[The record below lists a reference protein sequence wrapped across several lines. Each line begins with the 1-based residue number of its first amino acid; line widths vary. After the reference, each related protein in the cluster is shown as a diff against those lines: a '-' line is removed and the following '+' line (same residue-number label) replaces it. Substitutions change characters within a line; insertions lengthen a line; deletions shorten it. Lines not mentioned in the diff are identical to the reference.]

1 MRTNYLTRRETE
13 NLETVVAS
21 MKEAIS
27 AKVPVKDMSDKE
39 LVEAGTFIINDYIRE
54 NPDVLSLSDLLFNP
68 GQVNA
73 SSGRLEVE
81 LGWGGEAYM
90 HDPGS
95 DSILVNTFIDR
106 VSSKLNR
113 FSWYTKVDVKAMRD
127 QNLVKLLE
135 DAAEIRY
142 KLFLRKFKYIW
153 DLIAATIVTGQP
165 IYISAATVN
174 KTNLDSVMNTMLDVA
189 GGINAI
195 VGRQSLITQ
204 IQGFSGWSM
213 FTLRDIEQGIF
224 GQYRGA
230 KLIGIQDV
238 QTKIIDGNGNEFN
251 TSHIP
256 ANQLIL
262 VGNKCG
268 FDGGNSVETVT
279 GMDIKSATELSNT
292 FFDYTAIIV
301 DARKIGV
308 YNIA

>member
-1 MRTNYLTRRETE
+1 MRTNYLTRREVD
-13 NLETVVAS
+13 NLETVMAS
-21 MKEAIS
+21 MKEAIN
-27 AKVPVKDMSDKE
+27 KKTPVKDMSDKE
-39 LVEAGTFIINDYIRE
+39 LIEAGSFVINDYIRE
-54 NPDVLSLSDLLFNP
+54 NPDVLSLSDLLFNR
-68 GQVNA
+68 GEFNA
-73 SSGRLEVE
+73 SNQTIEVE

-95 DSILVNTFIDR
+95 DSVFVQTFIDR
-106 VSSKLNR
+106 ASSKMKR
-113 FSWYTKVDVKAMRD
+113 FSWFTKVDLKAMRD

-174 KTNLDSVMNTMLDVA
+174 KTNLDSIMNTMLDVA

-204 IQGFSGWSM
+204 IQAFSGWSM
-213 FTLRDIEQGIF
+213 FTLRDIEQGVF

-238 QTKIIDGNGNEFN
+238 QTKIIDQGGNEFN

-268 FDGGNSVETVT
+268 FDGDNGVSTIT
-279 GMDIKSATELSNT
+279 GLDVKSATELTNT
-292 FFDYTAIIV
+292 FFDYAAIIV